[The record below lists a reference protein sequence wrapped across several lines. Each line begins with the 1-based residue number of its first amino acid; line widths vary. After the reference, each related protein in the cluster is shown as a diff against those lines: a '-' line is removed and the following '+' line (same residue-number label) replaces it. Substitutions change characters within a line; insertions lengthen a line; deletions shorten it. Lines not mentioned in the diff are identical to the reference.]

1 MHVNKQVCKSIIS
14 VFYTTYSAYEY
25 FVGKCFVTA
34 FILSK
39 FVVLIMN
46 WSMKKEPILY
56 EKLLILF
63 SIGSKNPYNHS
74 VIIQSNIDNFYQLR
88 HKI

>member
-1 MHVNKQVCKSIIS
+1 
-14 VFYTTYSAYEY
+14 
-25 FVGKCFVTA
+25 
-34 FILSK
+34 
-39 FVVLIMN
+39 
-46 WSMKKEPILY
+46 MKKEPILY